1 MNIVPSFEQGKLQQN
16 GIEAVSETNLF
27 FLVTFNHNQGWF
39 AIAISQIVTKLV
51 LILGALKNV
60 LVYFLYCLHLTY
72 FILLIHLTISM

>member
-16 GIEAVSETNLF
+16 GIEAVSETNLFF

-60 LVYFLYCLHLTY
+60 
-72 FILLIHLTISM
+72 

>member
-27 FLVTFNHNQGWF
+27 FLVTFNHNNQGWF

-60 LVYFLYCLHLTY
+60 
-72 FILLIHLTISM
+72 

>member
-27 FLVTFNHNQGWF
+27 FLVTFNHNHQGWF

-60 LVYFLYCLHLTY
+60 
-72 FILLIHLTISM
+72 